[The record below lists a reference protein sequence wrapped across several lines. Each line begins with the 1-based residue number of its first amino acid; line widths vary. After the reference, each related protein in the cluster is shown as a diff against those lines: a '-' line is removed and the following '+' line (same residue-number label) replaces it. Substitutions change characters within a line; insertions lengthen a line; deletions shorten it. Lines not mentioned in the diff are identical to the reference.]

1 MTTISYFALIFA
13 ATLWLSRFLLRYVE
27 PDQFLDYPSDRKIH
41 TEAIPRF
48 GGIAFGSAIIVLG
61 WFVMNTNGQFTW
73 YYLGAIG
80 MFLLGAMDDY
90 WTLSWRY
97 KLPAQ
102 LLVGVLI
109 LTPFWTQQ
117 PAVTFF
123 GYLLPV
129 NVMVLGLLFVFWF
142 IGISNSV
149 NLVDGMDGLAGGYVF
164 LSSFFS
170 VIIGWITGNSAFIY
184 FNAIVM
190 GAMAAFLHFNQKP
203 ARFFMGDSGS
213 LLLGFHVASL
223 PILFL
228 ATDGS
233 SQLNITPFIL
243 LSTFLIADTARVFYW
258 RLRTNTHPLE
268 PDQTHLH
275 HLLLQMT
282 QSYKGTLLTIFVY
295 LGIFGGFAI
304 LSMFSDLGLV
314 YGIIYLA
321 VLTALIFVRKLTD
334 FGIILANRI
343 VNRFNWDE
351 NHLPGYQSLL
361 RIRFLPVLTIVYYL
375 SVILITISGLKD
387 VAITPMLFGSILLI
401 LLFTFR
407 GSIFPHNSEILLI
420 GIGIVQVFLLNIAY
434 SGVEAASAEG
444 YGAIWVILRFSSLA
458 LITIISG
465 MNYIMRSR
473 NLGGYFWKISDLL
486 VLFTL
491 AGLATINS
499 LGIGI
504 PITMAF
510 ELGVIYLANK
520 LAVPRIL
527 EQISSRSSE
536 NKPISHAQTT

>member
-117 PAVTFF
+117 PGVTFF

-228 ATDGS
+228 ATNGS

-334 FGIILANRI
+334 FGIVLANRI

-375 SVILITISGLKD
+375 SVILITMSGLKD

-491 AGLATINS
+491 VGLATINS

>member
-27 PDQFLDYPSDRKIH
+27 PDQFLDYPSERKIH

-228 ATDGS
+228 ATNGS

-334 FGIILANRI
+334 FGIILTNRI

-375 SVILITISGLKD
+375 SVILITMSGLKD

-491 AGLATINS
+491 VGLATINS

>member
-117 PAVTFF
+117 PGVTFF

-170 VIIGWITGNSAFIY
+170 VIIGWITGNSEFIY

-228 ATDGS
+228 ATNGS

-334 FGIILANRI
+334 FGIVLANRI

-375 SVILITISGLKD
+375 SVILITMSGLKD

-491 AGLATINS
+491 VGLATINS

>member
-27 PDQFLDYPSDRKIH
+27 PDQFLDYPSERKIH

-117 PAVTFF
+117 PGVTFF

-170 VIIGWITGNSAFIY
+170 IIIGWITGNSEFIY

-228 ATDGS
+228 ATNGS

-334 FGIILANRI
+334 FGIILTNRI

-375 SVILITISGLKD
+375 SVILITMSGLKD

-444 YGAIWVILRFSSLA
+444 YGAIWVILRFTSLA

-491 AGLATINS
+491 VGLATINS

>member
-27 PDQFLDYPSDRKIH
+27 PDQFLDYPSERKIH

-228 ATDGS
+228 ATNGS

-334 FGIILANRI
+334 FGIILTNRI

-375 SVILITISGLKD
+375 SVILITMSGLKD

-444 YGAIWVILRFSSLA
+444 YGAIWVILRFTSLA

-491 AGLATINS
+491 VGLATINS